1 MVARELK
8 SIVHM
13 AELIADLETTVVSP
27 QTGEY
32 YVQVVGEQL
41 PSGHWEAWLEFVP
54 LADGEP
60 VLLTDT
66 ETTQSSREDLV
77 SWSAALTPV
86 YLEGAFA
93 RAARG
98 SGPRSLARTYDATIG
113 QIPFDPFEMLQIAG
127 REGMRVRLRA
137 LTRAELLAMI
147 GECGL
152 NPAAKSL
159 VRLSDSQLVTFIVT
173 AVDVQSAR
181 GNPAGN

>member
-1 MVARELK
+1 
-8 SIVHM
+8 M

-32 YVQVVGEQL
+32 YAQVVAEQL
-41 PSGHWEAWLEFVP
+41 PSGLWEAWLEFVP
-54 LADGEP
+54 LADDEA

-77 SWSAALTPV
+77 SWAAAVTPV

-93 RAARG
+93 RAARV
-98 SGPRSLARTYDATIG
+98 SGRRSLARSYDATIG
-113 QIPFDPFEMLQIAG
+113 QIPFDPFEMLQVVG
-127 REGMRVRLRA
+127 KEGMRVRLRA
-137 LTRAELLAMI
+137 LTRAELLAVI
-147 GECGL
+147 GEYGL

-173 AVDVQSAR
+173 AVEVQTAR
-181 GNPAGN
+181 GYPAR